1 MVLDDIS
8 TNIIISLDYI
18 LFINKSLKLKSD
30 K

>member
-1 MVLDDIS
+1 MALDDIS

-18 LFINKSLKLKSD
+18 LFINKFLKLKGD